1 MFFFRFRFRR
11 AISSRRRVLLWFVRS
26 MSTSQVIVLF
36 CCFFLIF
43 ENEPTY
49 EIQICFFKQMFL
61 GAEVSELKGGVAGGS
76 IVQGVLKLGDE
87 IEVFFFDFCDSFNDF
102 FQI

>member
-1 MFFFRFRFRR
+1 
-11 AISSRRRVLLWFVRS
+11 
-26 MSTSQVIVLF
+26 
-36 CCFFLIF
+36 
-43 ENEPTY
+43 
-49 EIQICFFKQMFL
+49 MFL

-87 IEVFFFDFCDSFNDF
+87 IEVFFFDFFDSFNDF